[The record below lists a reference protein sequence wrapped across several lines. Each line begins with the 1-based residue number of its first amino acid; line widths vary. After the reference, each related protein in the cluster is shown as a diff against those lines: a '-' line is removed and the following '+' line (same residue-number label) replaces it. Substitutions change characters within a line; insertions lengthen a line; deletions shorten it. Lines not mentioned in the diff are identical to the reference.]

1 MTKVSKLDF
10 VHVEL
15 KKDSWGDP
23 GFKVRTQE
31 DAVDV
36 IKTMIQKLD
45 RERVIQLNLATS
57 GRVIN
62 ASVVSIGSHNASIV
76 DPQQVLRT
84 ALLSGAPRFILFHN
98 HPSGDALPSQ
108 QDREVARRLA
118 AAAGLV
124 GLTMDD
130 FIIIGDD
137 DIYSMSDYDSESL
150 QPDLMVAE

>member
-1 MTKVSKLDF
+1 MTKTRKLNF

-15 KKDSWGDP
+15 KKDTWGDP
-23 GFKVRTQE
+23 GFKVKNKTE
-31 DAVDV
+31 AVDV
-36 IKTMIQKLD
+36 IKTMIQMLD
-45 RERVIQLNLATS
+45 REIVIQLNLATS

-62 ASVVSIGSHNASIV
+62 ASVVSIGNSNSSIV
-76 DPQQVLRT
+76 DPQQILRT

-108 QDREVARRLA
+108 QDKEVARQMTN
-118 AAAGLV
+118 AAGLV

-137 DIYSMSDYDSESL
+137 DIYSMSEYDAESMES
-150 QPDLMVAE
+150 DLMVAE